1 MVLRKHTFQDNRK
14 SDVRFYISH
23 MLRHLGWLFGLSRRS
38 RRAKTLDAKPYIDNR
53 VKPVLM
59 VDTVQEVAIYIH
71 RFHNL
76 DLFQQGWY
84 QIKITMRW
92 EDGDNATR
100 GIPSRV
106 VQYEALESGSNGV
119 WRIDDKDNSFFTQ
132 PFQIKYA
139 RQDVRL
145 CMMISFTLPL
155 QRYDGS
161 ATSAAI
167 LKFELM
173 YAPAMDNSS
182 TRQLEALPAAIHEF
196 RIPPKALTGVHSYC
210 PVHFDTLHAV
220 LVDVS
225 VHISVLK
232 SAAYRRPPSLS
243 RVVSNS
249 KSVSGSSAQSFKKA
263 LGLLASADK
272 KMVSFVKAL
281 LGARDILLEEM
292 TRLGEAIGKS
302 IDLSDFVSDMNNV
315 PLSQSAVPGS
325 GQGKEQNSPLEK
337 LQITFDLTSDDWLH
351 ELSKDHLTRL
361 FHLLGTQLHYLW
373 NTFLGFHR
381 DNNTKI
387 LEYLRDVWRKDRRAE
402 WSIWMVYSKVE
413 MPHHFINSGMSDI
426 INHSAHKRA
435 SSVLKLTDP
444 AQLAANRAEL
454 HRRSIAQM
462 RINNRSIQD
471 MHILGDPMRVPIIII
486 ERVLNAPRRTLSD
499 NSYLRHVDMLDSGL
513 LNAVNDDGEKTKA
526 TSSQKSARELKIV
539 VFVHGFQGHHLDLRL
554 VRNQWLMIDPKIE
567 FLMSEANEEKTHGDF
582 REMGQRLAQE
592 VVSFL
597 KRKKDRHARQGH
609 LKSIK
614 LSFVGHSI
622 GNVIIR
628 TAISDGL
635 MEPFRKYL
643 HTYLSL
649 SGPHLGYLY
658 STNSLFNSGLW
669 LLKKLKSTQV
679 IHQLTLT
686 DDPDLRQTF
695 FYKLCK
701 QKTLEHFKNIIL
713 LSSPQDGYVPYHS
726 ARIESCQP
734 ASFDSTKRGIAFLE
748 MLNNCMD
755 QLRGPAP
762 EAPHQQ
768 RVFMRCDVNF
778 DMTVYGRNLNSFIGR
793 AAHIEFL
800 ESDIFARFIM
810 WSFQDLFR

>member
-106 VQYEALESGSNGV
+106 VQYEGSNGV

-325 GQGKEQNSPLEK
+325 GQGKEQNSPLE
-337 LQITFDLTSDDWLH
+337 
-351 ELSKDHLTRL
+351 DHLTRL

-526 TSSQKSARELKIV
+526 TSSQKSARELKI
-539 VFVHGFQGHHLDLRL
+539 GHHLDLRL

-597 KRKKDRHARQGH
+597 KRKKDRYARQGH

-713 LSSPQDGYVPYHS
+713 LSSPQVLLSLPHGS
-726 ARIESCQP
+726 KES
-734 ASFDSTKRGIAFLE
+734 
-748 MLNNCMD
+748 
-755 QLRGPAP
+755 
-762 EAPHQQ
+762 
-768 RVFMRCDVNF
+768 V
-778 DMTVYGRNLNSFIGR
+778 
-793 AAHIEFL
+793 
-800 ESDIFARFIM
+800 
-810 WSFQDLFR
+810 

>member
-1 MVLRKHTFQDNRK
+1 MLHRLRWF
-14 SDVRFYISH
+14 I
-23 MLRHLGWLFGLSRRS
+23 GLSKRS
-38 RRAKTLDAKPYIDNR
+38 REAKTLDAKPYISK

-59 VDTVQEVAIYIH
+59 VDTVQEIAIYIH

-92 EDGDNATR
+92 EDGDNVTR

-106 VQYEALESGSNGV
+106 VQYEAPDSGANDSYGV
-119 WRIDDKDNSFFTQ
+119 WRIVDKDNSFLTQ
-132 PFQIKYA
+132 PFRIKYA
-139 RQDVRL
+139 RQDIRL
-145 CMMISFTLPL
+145 CMMITFTLPL
-155 QRYDGS
+155 ERYEGS

-173 YAPAMDNSS
+173 YAPSVDNASAK
-182 TRQLEALPAAIHEF
+182 QLDTSPVAVHEF
-196 RIPPKALTGVHSYC
+196 RIPPKALTGLHSYC

-220 LVDVS
+220 LIDVS

-232 SAAYRRPPSLS
+232 SAAYKRPASLS
-243 RVVSNS
+243 SGVSNS
-249 KSVSGSSAQSFKKA
+249 KNVSGSSAQSFKKA

-272 KMVSFVKAL
+272 KLVSFVKAL
-281 LGARDILLEEM
+281 LGARGILLEEM
-292 TRLGEAIGKS
+292 QRLSKAVGQT
-302 IDLSDFVSDMNNV
+302 IDLSDFVSNMNNV
-315 PLSQSAVPGS
+315 QLSNSTSTGS
-325 GQGKEQNSPLEK
+325 GQGKEQNSLEN
-337 LQITFDLTSDDWLH
+337 LNITFDLTSDDWLH
-351 ELSKDHLTRL
+351 ELSKDHLSRI

-373 NTFLGFHR
+373 NTLLGFHR
-381 DNNTKI
+381 DNHTKI
-387 LEYLRDVWRKDRRAE
+387 LEYLRDIWTKDRRAE

-413 MPHHFINSGMSDI
+413 MPHHFINSGMTDI
-426 INHSAHKRA
+426 LNQSAHKRA
-435 SSVLKLTDP
+435 SGVLNEP
-444 AQLAANRAEL
+444 AQIAATRAEL

-471 MHILGDPMRVPIIII
+471 MHILGDPMRVPIVII

-499 NSYLRHVDMLDSGL
+499 NSYLRHMDLLDSSL
-513 LNAVNDDGEKTKA
+513 LNGHKDEAEKTKV
-526 TSSQKSARELKIV
+526 TNSQQSARELKIV

-554 VRNQWLMIDPKIE
+554 VRNQWLLIDPKIE

-597 KRKKDRHARQGH
+597 KRKKDRYARQGH

-628 TAISDGL
+628 TAIADSL
-635 MEPFRKYL
+635 MEPYRKYL

-686 DDPDLRQTF
+686 DDPDLRHTF

-701 QKTLEHFKNIIL
+701 QKTLENFKNIIL

-734 ASFDSTKRGIAFLE
+734 ASFDSSKRGVAFLE
-748 MLNNCMD
+748 MLNNCLD
-755 QLRGPAP
+755 QIRGPVP

>member
-1 MVLRKHTFQDNRK
+1 
-14 SDVRFYISH
+14 
-23 MLRHLGWLFGLSRRS
+23 MLRHLGWLFGLSRRRS

-92 EDGDNATR
+92 EDGDNTTR

-106 VQYEALESGSNGV
+106 VQYEGSNGV

-139 RQDVRL
+139 RQD
-145 CMMISFTLPL
+145 
-155 QRYDGS
+155 GS

-173 YAPAMDNSS
+173 YAPAMDNAS
-182 TRQLEALPAAIHEF
+182 TKQLEALPAAIHEF
-196 RIPPKALTGVHSYC
+196 RIPPKALTGLHSYC

-272 KMVSFVKAL
+272 KMVLFVKAL

-292 TRLGEAIGKS
+292 TRLSEAIGKS
-302 IDLSDFVSDMNNV
+302 IDLSEFVSDMNSV
-315 PLSQSAVPGS
+315 PLSQLPVAGS

-337 LQITFDLTSDDWLH
+337 LHITFDVANDDWLH

-387 LEYLRDVWRKDRRAE
+387 LEYLRDIWRKDRRAE

-513 LNAVNDDGEKTKA
+513 LNAVNDEGEKTKA
-526 TSSQKSARELKIV
+526 TSSQKSARELKI
-539 VFVHGFQGHHLDLRL
+539 GHHLDLRL

-597 KRKKDRHARQGH
+597 KRKKDRYARQGH

-713 LSSPQDGYVPYHS
+713 LSSPQVLLTLPHGS
-726 ARIESCQP
+726 KES
-734 ASFDSTKRGIAFLE
+734 
-748 MLNNCMD
+748 
-755 QLRGPAP
+755 
-762 EAPHQQ
+762 
-768 RVFMRCDVNF
+768 V
-778 DMTVYGRNLNSFIGR
+778 
-793 AAHIEFL
+793 
-800 ESDIFARFIM
+800 
-810 WSFQDLFR
+810 

>member
-1 MVLRKHTFQDNRK
+1 MLHRLR
-14 SDVRFYISH
+14 
-23 MLRHLGWLFGLSRRS
+23 WLIGLSKRS
-38 RRAKTLDAKPYIDNR
+38 RQTKTLDAKPYIAK

-59 VDTVQEVAIYIH
+59 VDTVQEIAIYIH

-92 EDGDNATR
+92 EDGDNVTR

-106 VQYEALESGSNGV
+106 VQYEAPESGSNDSYGV
-119 WRIDDKDNSFFTQ
+119 WRIVDKDNSFLTQ
-132 PFQIKYA
+132 PFRIKYA
-139 RQDVRL
+139 RQDIRL

-155 QRYDGS
+155 ERYEGS

-173 YAPAMDNSS
+173 YAPSVDNASAKHLDASS
-182 TRQLEALPAAIHEF
+182 VAVHEF
-196 RIPPKALTGVHSYC
+196 RIPPKALTGLHSYC

-232 SAAYRRPPSLS
+232 SAAYKRPARLS
-243 RVVSNS
+243 SGVSNS
-249 KSVSGSSAQSFKKA
+249 KNVSGGSAQSFKKA

-272 KMVSFVKAL
+272 KLVSFVKAL
-281 LGARDILLEEM
+281 LGARGILLEEM
-292 TRLGEAIGKS
+292 QRLSKAVGQT
-302 IDLSDFVSDMNNV
+302 IDLSDFVSNMNNV
-315 PLSQSAVPGS
+315 PLSNSTGS
-325 GQGKEQNSPLEK
+325 GQGKEQNSLEK
-337 LQITFDLTSDDWLH
+337 LNITFDLASDDWLH
-351 ELSKDHLTRL
+351 ELSKDHLSRI

-373 NTFLGFHR
+373 TTFLGFHR
-381 DNNTKI
+381 DNHTKI
-387 LEYLRDVWRKDRRAE
+387 LEYLRDIWTKDRRAE

-413 MPHHFINSGMSDI
+413 MPHHFINSGMTDI
-426 INHSAHKRA
+426 LNQSAHKRA
-435 SSVLKLTDP
+435 SGVLNEP
-444 AQLAANRAEL
+444 AQIAATRAEL

-471 MHILGDPMRVPIIII
+471 MHILGDPMRVPIVII

-499 NSYLRHVDMLDSGL
+499 NSYLRHMDLLDSSL
-513 LNAVNDDGEKTKA
+513 LNGHKDEAEKTKA
-526 TSSQKSARELKIV
+526 TNSQQSARELKIV
-539 VFVHGFQGHHLDLRL
+539 GHHLDLRL
-554 VRNQWLMIDPKIE
+554 VRNQWLLIDPKIE

-597 KRKKDRHARQGH
+597 KRKKDRYSRQGH

-628 TAISDGL
+628 TAIADSL
-635 MEPFRKYL
+635 MEPYRKFL

-686 DDPDLRQTF
+686 DDPDLRHTF

-701 QKTLEHFKNIIL
+701 QKTLENFKNIIL

-734 ASFDSTKRGIAFLE
+734 ASFDSSKRGVAFLE
-748 MLNNCMD
+748 MLNNCLD
-755 QLRGPAP
+755 QIRGPVP

>member
-1 MVLRKHTFQDNRK
+1 
-14 SDVRFYISH
+14 
-23 MLRHLGWLFGLSRRS
+23 MLSRLGWLFGLSKRS
-38 RRAKTLDAKPYIDNR
+38 RQAKTLDARPYIAR

-59 VDTVQEVAIYIH
+59 VDTVQEIAIYIH

-92 EDGDNATR
+92 EDGDNVTR

-106 VQYEALESGSNGV
+106 VQYEASESGSNGV
-119 WRIDDKDNSFFTQ
+119 WRIDDKDNSFLTQ
-132 PFQIKYA
+132 PFRIKYA
-139 RQDVRL
+139 RQDIRL

-155 QRYDGS
+155 QRYEGL

-173 YAPAMDNSS
+173 YAPSMDSSS
-182 TRQLEALPAAIHEF
+182 TRHLEALPAAIHEF
-196 RIPPKALTGVHSYC
+196 RIPPKALTGLHSYC

-232 SAAYRRPPSLS
+232 SAAYRRPASLS
-243 RVVSNS
+243 SDLSNS
-249 KSVSGSSAQSFKKA
+249 KNVNGGSVQSFKKA

-281 LGARDILLEEM
+281 LGARDILLQEM
-292 TRLGEAIGKS
+292 QRLSEAVGQS
-302 IDLSDFVSDMNNV
+302 IDLSDFVSNMNNV
-315 PLSQSAVPGS
+315 PLSNSAVAGS
-325 GQGKEQNSPLEK
+325 GQGKEQNSLEK
-337 LQITFDLTSDDWLH
+337 LNITFDLASDDWLH
-351 ELSKDHLTRL
+351 ELSKDHLSRL

-387 LEYLRDVWRKDRRAE
+387 LEYLRDIWTKDRRAE

-426 INHSAHKRA
+426 INYSAHKKV

-462 RINNRSIQD
+462 R
-471 MHILGDPMRVPIIII
+471 
-486 ERVLNAPRRTLSD
+486 
-499 NSYLRHVDMLDSGL
+499 
-513 LNAVNDDGEKTKA
+513 
-526 TSSQKSARELKIV
+526 
-539 VFVHGFQGHHLDLRL
+539 GHHLDLRL

-567 FLMSEANEEKTHGDF
+567 FLMSEANEDKTHGDF

-597 KRKKDRHARQGH
+597 KRKKDRYARHGH

-628 TAISDGL
+628 TAIADSL
-635 MEPFRKYL
+635 MEPYRKFL

-686 DDPDLRQTF
+686 DDPDLRHTF

-701 QKTLEHFKNIIL
+701 QKTLENFKNIIL

-755 QLRGPAP
+755 QIRGPAP

-778 DMTVYGRNLNSFIGR
+778 DTTVYGRNLNSFIGR

>member
-1 MVLRKHTFQDNRK
+1 MIRRLR
-14 SDVRFYISH
+14 
-23 MLRHLGWLFGLSRRS
+23 WLIGLSKRS
-38 RRAKTLDAKPYIDNR
+38 RQAKTLDAKPYIAK

-59 VDTVQEVAIYIH
+59 VDTVQEIAIYIH

-92 EDGDNATR
+92 EDGDNVTR

-106 VQYEALESGSNGV
+106 VQYEAPDSGSNDSYGV
-119 WRIDDKDNSFFTQ
+119 WRIVDKDNSFLTQ
-132 PFQIKYA
+132 PFRIKYA
-139 RQDVRL
+139 RQDIRL

-155 QRYDGS
+155 ERYEGS

-173 YAPAMDNSS
+173 YAPCIDNESGK
-182 TRQLEALPAAIHEF
+182 QLDASPVAVHEF
-196 RIPPKALTGVHSYC
+196 RIPPKALTGLHSYC

-225 VHISVLK
+225 VHITVLK
-232 SAAYRRPPSLS
+232 SAAYKRSASLS
-243 RVVSNS
+243 SGVSNS
-249 KSVSGSSAQSFKKA
+249 KNVSGSTAQSFKKA

-272 KMVSFVKAL
+272 KLVSFVKAL
-281 LGARDILLEEM
+281 LGARDILLEDM
-292 TRLGEAIGKS
+292 QRLSEAAGQS
-302 IDLSDFVSDMNNV
+302 IDLSDFVSNMNNV
-315 PLSQSAVPGS
+315 PLSNSTVDSS
-325 GQGKEQNSPLEK
+325 GQGKEQNNLE
-337 LQITFDLTSDDWLH
+337 LNITFDLASDEWLH
-351 ELSKDHLTRL
+351 ELPKDQLSRL

-373 NTFLGFHR
+373 TTFLGFHR
-381 DNNTKI
+381 DNHTKI
-387 LEYLRDVWRKDRRAE
+387 LEYLRDNWTKDRRAE

-413 MPHHFINSGMSDI
+413 MPHHFINSGMTDI
-426 INHSAHKRA
+426 LNQSAHKRHP
-435 SSVLKLTDP
+435 SVLKLNEP
-444 AQLAANRAEL
+444 AQIAATRAEL

-471 MHILGDPMRVPIIII
+471 MHILGDPMRVPIVII

-499 NSYLRHVDMLDSGL
+499 NSYLRHVDLLDSNL
-513 LNAVNDDGEKTKA
+513 LNGNNDEADKTKP
-526 TSSQKSARELKIV
+526 TNSQQSARELKIV

-554 VRNQWLMIDPKIE
+554 VRNQWLLIDPKIE
-567 FLMSEANEEKTHGDF
+567 FLMSEANEERTHGDF

-597 KRKKDRHARQGH
+597 KRKKDRYARQGQ
-609 LKSIK
+609 LKGIK

-628 TAISDGL
+628 TALADSL
-635 MEPFRKYL
+635 MEPYRKFL

-686 DDPDLRQTF
+686 DDPDLRHTF

-701 QKTLEHFKNIIL
+701 QKTLENFKNIIL

-734 ASFDSTKRGIAFLE
+734 ASFDSSKRGIAFLE
-748 MLNNCMD
+748 MLNNCLD
-755 QLRGPAP
+755 QIRGPVP

-778 DMTVYGRNLNSFIGR
+778 DTTVYGRNLNSFIGR

>member
-1 MVLRKHTFQDNRK
+1 
-14 SDVRFYISH
+14 
-23 MLRHLGWLFGLSRRS
+23 MLRHLRWLFGLRRRS
-38 RRAKTLDAKPYIDNR
+38 RRQAKTLDARPFIDNR

-59 VDTVQEVAIYIH
+59 VDTVQEVAVYIH

-92 EDGDNATR
+92 EDGDNLTR

-139 RQDVRL
+139 RQDIRL

-155 QRYDGS
+155 QKYDGS

-173 YAPAMDNSS
+173 YAPSMDNSS
-182 TRQLEALPAAIHEF
+182 TKQLEALPAAVHEF
-196 RIPPKALTGVHSYC
+196 RIPPKALTGLHSYC

-232 SAAYRRPPSLS
+232 SATYRRPASLS

-249 KSVSGSSAQSFKKA
+249 KSVSGGSVQSFKKA

-292 TRLGEAIGKS
+292 KRLSEAIGKS
-302 IDLSDFVSDMNNV
+302 IDMSDFVSDMNNV
-315 PLSQSAVPGS
+315 PGVTGS

-337 LQITFDLTSDDWLH
+337 LHITFDVANDDWLH
-351 ELSKDHLTRL
+351 ELSKDHLSRL

-381 DNNTKI
+381 DNNAKI
-387 LEYLRDVWRKDRRAE
+387 LEYLRDIWRKDRRAE

-513 LNAVNDDGEKTKA
+513 LNAVNDEAEETKA
-526 TSSQKSARELKIV
+526 TSSQKSSRELKIV

-567 FLMSEANEEKTHGDF
+567 FLMSETNEEKTHGDF

-597 KRKKDRHARQGH
+597 KRKKDRYARQGH

-628 TAISDGL
+628 TAIADSL
-635 MEPFRKYL
+635 MEPYRKYL

-701 QKTLEHFKNIIL
+701 QKTLENFKNIIL

-778 DMTVYGRNLNSFIGR
+778 DMSVYGRNLNSFIGR

-810 WSFQDLFR
+810 WSFQDLFRG

>member
-1 MVLRKHTFQDNRK
+1 
-14 SDVRFYISH
+14 
-23 MLRHLGWLFGLSRRS
+23 MLRHLGWLFGLSRRRS

-71 RFHNL
+71 R
-76 DLFQQGWY
+76 WY

-92 EDGDNATR
+92 EDGDNTTR

-173 YAPAMDNSS
+173 YAPAMDNAS
-182 TRQLEALPAAIHEF
+182 TKQLEALPAAIHEF
-196 RIPPKALTGVHSYC
+196 RIPPKALTGLHSYC

-272 KMVSFVKAL
+272 KMVLFVKAL

-292 TRLGEAIGKS
+292 TRLSEAIGKS
-302 IDLSDFVSDMNNV
+302 IDLSEFVSDMNSV
-315 PLSQSAVPGS
+315 PLSQLPVAGS

-337 LQITFDLTSDDWLH
+337 LHITFDVANDDWLH

-373 NTFLGFHR
+373 NFSW
-381 DNNTKI
+381 I
-387 LEYLRDVWRKDRRAE
+387 SPYLRDIWRKDRRAE

-513 LNAVNDDGEKTKA
+513 LNAVNDEGEKTKLLA
-526 TSSQKSARELKIV
+526 LRKAL
-539 VFVHGFQGHHLDLRL
+539 GHHLDLRL

-597 KRKKDRHARQGH
+597 KRKKDRYARQGH

-701 QKTLEHFKNIIL
+701 
-713 LSSPQDGYVPYHS
+713 DGYVPYHS

-768 RVFMRCDVNF
+768 RVSCAAIWFDGTIQELLKKLKSTQVIHQLTLTDDPDLRQTFFYKLCKQKMLKNF
-778 DMTVYGRNLNSFIGR
+778 RNIILLSSPQVLLTLPNGSKN
-793 AAHIEFL
+793 
-800 ESDIFARFIM
+800 RFRPQLGL
-810 WSFQDLFR
+810 SQNDF

>member
-1 MVLRKHTFQDNRK
+1 
-14 SDVRFYISH
+14 
-23 MLRHLGWLFGLSRRS
+23 
-38 RRAKTLDAKPYIDNR
+38 
-53 VKPVLM
+53 M
-59 VDTVQEVAIYIH
+59 VDTVQEIAIYIH

-92 EDGDNATR
+92 EDGDNVTR

-106 VQYEALESGSNGV
+106 VQYEAPDSGSIDSYGV
-119 WRIDDKDNSFFTQ
+119 WRIVDKDNSFLTQ
-132 PFQIKYA
+132 PFRIKYA
-139 RQDVRL
+139 RQDIRL

-155 QRYDGS
+155 ERYEGS

-173 YAPAMDNSS
+173 YAPCIDNESGKQLDSS
-182 TRQLEALPAAIHEF
+182 PVSVHEF
-196 RIPPKALTGVHSYC
+196 RIPPKALTGLHSYC

-225 VHISVLK
+225 VHITVLK
-232 SAAYRRPPSLS
+232 SAAYKRPASLS
-243 RVVSNS
+243 SGVSNS
-249 KSVSGSSAQSFKKA
+249 KNVSGSTAQSFKKA

-272 KMVSFVKAL
+272 KLVSFVKAL
-281 LGARDILLEEM
+281 LGARAILLEDM
-292 TRLGEAIGKS
+292 QRLSEAAGQS
-302 IDLSDFVSDMNNV
+302 IDLSDFVSNMNNV
-315 PLSQSAVPGS
+315 PLSNSTVDGS
-325 GQGKEQNSPLEK
+325 GQGKEQNSLEK
-337 LQITFDLTSDDWLH
+337 LNITFDLASDEWLH
-351 ELSKDHLTRL
+351 ELPKDQLSRL

-373 NTFLGFHR
+373 TTFLGFHR
-381 DNNTKI
+381 DNHTKI
-387 LEYLRDVWRKDRRAE
+387 LEYLRDNWTKDRRAE

-413 MPHHFINSGMSDI
+413 MPHHFINSGMTDI
-426 INHSAHKRA
+426 LNQSAHKRH
-435 SSVLKLTDP
+435 SSVLKLNEP
-444 AQLAANRAEL
+444 AQIAATRAEL

-471 MHILGDPMRVPIIII
+471 MHILGDPMRVPIVII

-499 NSYLRHVDMLDSGL
+499 NSYLRHVDLLDSNL
-513 LNAVNDDGEKTKA
+513 LNGNNDEADKTKH
-526 TSSQKSARELKIV
+526 TNSQQSARELKIV

-554 VRNQWLMIDPKIE
+554 VRNQWLLIDPKIE
-567 FLMSEANEEKTHGDF
+567 FLMSEANEERTHGDF

-597 KRKKDRHARQGH
+597 KRKKDRYARQGQ
-609 LKSIK
+609 LKGIK

-628 TAISDGL
+628 TALADSL
-635 MEPFRKYL
+635 MEPYRKFL

-686 DDPDLRQTF
+686 DDPDLRHTF

-701 QKTLEHFKNIIL
+701 QKTLENFKNIIL

-734 ASFDSTKRGIAFLE
+734 ASFDSSKRGIAFLE
-748 MLNNCMD
+748 MLNNCLD
-755 QLRGPAP
+755 QIRRPVP

-778 DMTVYGRNLNSFIGR
+778 DTTVYGRNLNSFIGR

>member
-1 MVLRKHTFQDNRK
+1 
-14 SDVRFYISH
+14 
-23 MLRHLGWLFGLSRRS
+23 MLSRLGWLFGLSKRS
-38 RRAKTLDAKPYIDNR
+38 RQAKTLDARPYIAR

-59 VDTVQEVAIYIH
+59 VDTVQEIAIYIH

-92 EDGDNATR
+92 EDGDNVTR

-106 VQYEALESGSNGV
+106 VQYEASESGSNGV
-119 WRIDDKDNSFFTQ
+119 WRIDDKDNSFLTQ
-132 PFQIKYA
+132 PFRIKYA
-139 RQDVRL
+139 RQDIRL

-155 QRYDGS
+155 QRYEGL

-173 YAPAMDNSS
+173 YAPSMDSSS
-182 TRQLEALPAAIHEF
+182 TRHLEALPAAIHEF
-196 RIPPKALTGVHSYC
+196 RIPPKALTGLHSYC

-232 SAAYRRPPSLS
+232 SAAYRRPASLS
-243 RVVSNS
+243 SDLSNS
-249 KSVSGSSAQSFKKA
+249 KNVNGGSVQSFKKA

-281 LGARDILLEEM
+281 LGARDILLQEM
-292 TRLGEAIGKS
+292 QRLSEAVGQS
-302 IDLSDFVSDMNNV
+302 IDLSDFVSNMNNV
-315 PLSQSAVPGS
+315 PLSNSAVAGS
-325 GQGKEQNSPLEK
+325 GQGKEQNSLE
-337 LQITFDLTSDDWLH
+337 LNITFDLASDDWLH
-351 ELSKDHLTRL
+351 ELSKDHLSRL

-387 LEYLRDVWRKDRRAE
+387 LEYLRDIWTKDRRAE

-426 INHSAHKRA
+426 INYSAHKKV

-499 NSYLRHVDMLDSGL
+499 NSYLRHVDMLDSSL
-513 LNAVNDDGEKTKA
+513 LNEQNDETEKTKA
-526 TSSQKSARELKIV
+526 TNSQQSARELKIV

-567 FLMSEANEEKTHGDF
+567 FLMSEANEDKTHGDF

-597 KRKKDRHARQGH
+597 KRKKDRYARHGH

-628 TAISDGL
+628 TAIADSL
-635 MEPFRKYL
+635 MEPYRKFL

-686 DDPDLRQTF
+686 DDPDLRHTF

-701 QKTLEHFKNIIL
+701 QKTLENFKNIIL

-755 QLRGPAP
+755 QIRGPAP

-778 DMTVYGRNLNSFIGR
+778 DTTVYGRNLNSFIGR

>member
-1 MVLRKHTFQDNRK
+1 
-14 SDVRFYISH
+14 
-23 MLRHLGWLFGLSRRS
+23 MLRRLGWLFGLSKRR
-38 RRAKTLDAKPYIDNR
+38 RQAKTLDAKPYVAR

-59 VDTVQEVAIYIH
+59 VDTVQEIAIYIH

-92 EDGDNATR
+92 EDGDSITR

-106 VQYEALESGSNGV
+106 VQYEAPESGPSASYGV
-119 WRIDDKDNSFFTQ
+119 WRIYDKDNSFLTQ
-132 PFQIKYA
+132 PFRVKYA
-139 RQDVRL
+139 RQDIRL

-155 QRYDGS
+155 PRYEGS
-161 ATSAAI
+161 ATSAAV

-173 YAPAMDNSS
+173 YAPSMDNSS
-182 TRQLEALPAAIHEF
+182 LKHLDALPTAVHEF
-196 RIPPKALTGVHSYC
+196 RIPPKALTGLHSYC

-232 SAAYRRPPSLS
+232 SAAYRRPANLS
-243 RVVSNS
+243 SGISNN
-249 KSVSGSSAQSFKKA
+249 KNVSGGSAQSFKKA

-272 KMVSFVKAL
+272 KLVSFVKAL
-281 LGARDILLEEM
+281 LGARDILLDEM
-292 TRLGEAIGKS
+292 QRLSKAIDQS
-302 IDLSDFVSDMNNV
+302 IDLSDFVSNMNNV
-315 PLSQSAVPGS
+315 PLSHSAVDGS
-325 GQGKEQNSPLEK
+325 GQGKEQNSLEN
-337 LQITFDLTSDDWLH
+337 LNITFDLASDDWLH
-351 ELSKDHLTRL
+351 ELSKDQLSRL

-387 LEYLRDVWRKDRRAE
+387 LEYLRDIWTKDRRAE

-413 MPHHFINSGMSDI
+413 MPHHFINSGMTDI
-426 INHSAHKRA
+426 LNQSAHKRT
-435 SSVLKLTDP
+435 SSVLKLSDP

-499 NSYLRHVDMLDSGL
+499 NSYLRHVDMLDSSP
-513 LNAVNDDGEKTKA
+513 LNGHSDEAENTKA
-526 TSSQKSARELKIV
+526 TNSQQSGRELKIV

-554 VRNQWLMIDPKIE
+554 VRNQWLLIDPKIE

-582 REMGQRLAQE
+582 REMGQRLAHE

-597 KRKKDRHARQGH
+597 KRKKDRYARHGH
-609 LKSIK
+609 LKGIK

-628 TAISDGL
+628 TALADSL
-635 MEPFRKYL
+635 MEPYRKFL

-686 DDPDLRQTF
+686 DDPDIRHTF

-701 QKTLEHFKNIIL
+701 QKTLENFKNIVL

-755 QLRGPAP
+755 QMRGPSP

-778 DMTVYGRNLNSFIGR
+778 DTTLYGRNLNSFIGR

>member
-1 MVLRKHTFQDNRK
+1 
-14 SDVRFYISH
+14 
-23 MLRHLGWLFGLSRRS
+23 MLRRLGWLFGWSRRF
-38 RRAKTLDAKPYIDNR
+38 RQPKTLAARPYLSR

-59 VDTVQEVAIYIH
+59 VDTVQEIAIYIH

-92 EDGDNATR
+92 EDGDDEIR

-106 VQYEALESGSNGV
+106 VQYEAPESGYNGV
-119 WRIDDKDNSFFTQ
+119 WRIDDTDNSFLTQ
-132 PFQIKYA
+132 PFRIKYA
-139 RQDVRL
+139 RQDIRL
-145 CMMISFTLPL
+145 CMMVSFTLPL
-155 QRYDGS
+155 PRYEGT

-173 YAPAMDNSS
+173 YTPCMDNSANKH
-182 TRQLEALPAAIHEF
+182 LEALPAAIHEF
-196 RIPPKALTGVHSYC
+196 RIPPKALTGLHSYC

-220 LVDVS
+220 LVDMS
-225 VHISVLK
+225 VHISILK
-232 SAAYRRPPSLS
+232 SAAYRRPASLS
-243 RVVSNS
+243 
-249 KSVSGSSAQSFKKA
+249 SGVGKNVTGNNAPSFKKA
-263 LGLLASADK
+263 LGLLATADK
-272 KMVSFVKAL
+272 KVVSFVKGL
-281 LGARDILLEEM
+281 LGARDNLLEEM
-292 TRLGEAIGKS
+292 KRLSEAVGQS
-302 IDLSDFVSDMNNV
+302 IDLSDFLSEMNNV
-315 PLSQSAVPGS
+315 PLAVAGGS
-325 GQGKEQNSPLEK
+325 GQGKEQNSLEK
-337 LQITFDLTSDDWLH
+337 LNITSNSANDDWLH
-351 ELSKDHLTRL
+351 ELSKDHLSRL
-361 FHLLGTQLHYLW
+361 FNLLGTQLHYLW

-381 DNNTKI
+381 DNNTKL
-387 LEYLRDVWRKDRRAE
+387 LEYLCDIWTRDRRAE

-426 INHSAHKRA
+426 INLSAHKRA

-471 MHILGDPMRVPIIII
+471 MHILGDPMRVPIIIV

-499 NSYLRHVDMLDSGL
+499 NSYLRHVDMIN
-513 LNAVNDDGEKTKA
+513 LNSDETEKAKA
-526 TSSQKSARELKIV
+526 TNSKHSPRELKIV

-582 REMGQRLAQE
+582 REMGQRLAEE

-597 KRKKDRHARQGH
+597 KRKKDKYARHGH

-628 TAISDGL
+628 TAIADSL
-635 MEPFRKYL
+635 MEPYRKLL

-686 DDPDLRQTF
+686 DDPDLRRTF
-695 FYKLCK
+695 FYNLCK
-701 QKTLEHFKNIIL
+701 QKTLENFKNIIL

-755 QLRGPAP
+755 QIRGPAP

-778 DMTVYGRNLNSFIGR
+778 DTTVYGRNLNSFIGR